1 MTISAFKKYFKETLS
16 DLYTESE
23 STFLSSLFIHK
34 IVGFDHFQ
42 QRRFSEQ
49 ELLIEDENQL
59 SSLVSELKTGRP
71 YQQILGET
79 EFYGMKFFVDENVLI
94 PRPETEE
101 LLEIAISEI
110 KKHLSNVMGSDIKS
124 ESLDVKWTEKAPHAS
139 NDEKKET
146 GTLKILDI
154 GTGSGVI
161 PLVLK
166 KHFPDAEVSSVDF
179 SEKALSTA
187 QKNAALHQLNINF
200 IHADYLGFEPTERYD
215 IIISNPPYIGIEE
228 EVEIAD
234 SVKEFEPKMAL
245 FSPTSDALIFYR
257 KIAEDCKK
265 YLNDHGLLFLEINQ
279 KLGPETLG
287 LYSDFSQAELLK
299 DLSDNDRFI
308 YGRK

>member
-1 MTISAFKKYFKETLS
+1 MTISAFKKYFKAELS
-16 DLYTESE
+16 GLYTESE
-23 STFLSSLFIHK
+23 SAFLSSLFIHQ
-34 IVGFDHFQ
+34 ITGFDNFQ

-49 ELLIEDENQL
+49 ELLTADEEKL
-59 SSLVSELKTGRP
+59 SHFVSELKTGRP

-101 LLEIAISEI
+101 LLEIAIREI
-110 KKHLSNVMGSDIKS
+110 KNSKFKDQDI
-124 ESLDVKWTEKAPHAS
+124 
-139 NDEKKET
+139 
-146 GTLKILDI
+146 KILDI
-154 GTGSGVI
+154 GTGSGII

-166 KHFPDAEVSSVDF
+166 KYFPETHVSSVDF

-187 QKNAALHQLNINF
+187 KKNAEHHQLDINF
-200 IHADYLGFEPTERYD
+200 IHADYLNDELTENYD

-245 FSPTSDALIFYR
+245 FSPTADALIFYR
-257 KIAEDCKK
+257 KIAEDAKK
-265 YLNDHGLLFLEINQ
+265 HLKDGGLLFLEINQ
-279 KLGPETLG
+279 KLGSETLEQ
-287 LYSDFSQAELLK
+287 YQYFSDAQLLK
-299 DLSDNDRFI
+299 DLSENDRFI

>member
-1 MTISAFKKYFKETLS
+1 MTISAFKKYFKAELS
-16 DLYTESE
+16 GLYTESE
-23 STFLSSLFIHK
+23 SMFLSSLFIHQ
-34 IVGFDHFQ
+34 IVGFDNFQ
-42 QRRFSEQ
+42 QRRSANQ
-49 ELLIEDENQL
+49 ELLTDDEEKL
-59 SSLVSELKTGRP
+59 RHLVSELKSGKP

-101 LLEIAISEI
+101 LLEIAIREI
-110 KKHLSNVMGSDIKS
+110 RSSGIK
-124 ESLDVKWTEKAPHAS
+124 VQ
-139 NDEKKET
+139 
-146 GTLKILDI
+146 GLKILDI

-166 KHFPDAEVSSVDF
+166 KYFPEAHVSSVDF

-187 QKNAALHQLNINF
+187 KKNAEHHQLDINF
-200 IHADYLGFEPTERYD
+200 IHADYLNDELTENYD

-245 FSPTSDALIFYR
+245 FSPTADALIFYR
-257 KIAEDCKK
+257 KIAEDAKNHLK
-265 YLNDHGLLFLEINQ
+265 DGGLLFLEINQ
-279 KLGPETLG
+279 KLGSETLE
-287 LYSDFSQAELLK
+287 LYQYFSDAQLLK
-299 DLSDNDRFI
+299 DLSENDRFI

>member
-1 MTISAFKKYFKETLS
+1 MTISAYKKYFKAALS
-16 DLYTESE
+16 GLYTESE
-23 STFLSSLFIHK
+23 SMFLSSLFIHQT
-34 IVGFDHFQ
+34 IGFDHFQ

-49 ELLIEDENQL
+49 ELLRDDEEKL
-59 SSLVSELKTGRP
+59 CLLVSELKTGKP

-101 LLEIAISEI
+101 LLEIAIREI
-110 KKHLSNVMGSDIKS
+110 QSSKLKIHG
-124 ESLDVKWTEKAPHAS
+124 
-139 NDEKKET
+139 
-146 GTLKILDI
+146 LKILDI

-166 KHFPDAEVSSVDF
+166 KHFPEAEVSSIDF
-179 SEKALSTA
+179 SEKALETA
-187 QKNAALHQLNINF
+187 RRNAGYHQLKIQF
-200 IHADYLGFEPTERYD
+200 IHADYLHFELAENYD

-228 EVEIAD
+228 EMEIAD

-257 KIAEDCKK
+257 KIAEDAQKH
-265 YLNDHGLLFLEINQ
+265 LNKEGLLFLEINQ
-279 KLGPETLG
+279 KLGPETLE
-287 LYSDFSQAELLK
+287 LYPYFSNVQLLK
-299 DLSDNDRFI
+299 DLSENDRFI

>member
-23 STFLSSLFIHK
+23 SAFLSSLFIHK

-110 KKHLSNVMGSDIKS
+110 KKYLSNVMGSDIKS

-139 NDEKKET
+139 NDEKNET

-187 QKNAALHQLNINF
+187 QKNAELHQLNINF

-279 KLGPETLG
+279 KLGPETLA

-299 DLSDNDRFI
+299 DLSDNHRFI

>member
-23 STFLSSLFIHK
+23 SAFLSSLFIHK

-110 KKHLSNVMGSDIKS
+110 KKYLSNVMGSDIKS
-124 ESLDVKWTEKAPHAS
+124 ESLDLKWTEKVPHAS
-139 NDEKKET
+139 NNEKKET

-187 QKNAALHQLNINF
+187 QKNAELHQLNINF

>member
-23 STFLSSLFIHK
+23 SAFLSSLFIHK

-110 KKHLSNVMGSDIKS
+110 KKYLSNVMGSNIKS
-124 ESLDVKWTEKAPHAS
+124 ESLDVKWAEKAPHAS
-139 NDEKKET
+139 NDEKNET

-187 QKNAALHQLNINF
+187 QKNAELHQLNINF

-279 KLGPETLG
+279 KLGPETLA

>member
-1 MTISAFKKYFKETLS
+1 MTISAFKKYFRTELS
-16 DLYTESE
+16 GLYTESE
-23 STFLSSLFIHK
+23 AVFLSSLFIHQ
-34 IVGFDHFQ
+34 IAGFDAFQ

-49 ELLIEDENQL
+49 ELLTDDKEKLCHLI
-59 SSLVSELKTGRP
+59 SELKTGRP

-101 LLEIAISEI
+101 MLEIAIREI
-110 KKHLSNVMGSDIKS
+110 QGSKS
-124 ESLDVKWTEKAPHAS
+124 KIQ
-139 NDEKKET
+139 N
-146 GTLKILDI
+146 LKILDI

-166 KHFPDAEVSSVDF
+166 KYFPEANVSSVDF
-179 SEKALSTA
+179 SENALKTA
-187 QKNAALHQLNINF
+187 KRNAEYHQLEIRF
-200 IHADYLGFEPTERYD
+200 IHADYLNFELAENYD

-228 EVEIAD
+228 EIEIAD

-257 KIAEDCKK
+257 KISEDAKK
-265 YLNDHGLLFLEINQ
+265 HLNEGGLLFLEINQ
-279 KLGPETLG
+279 KLGSETLE
-287 LYSDFSQAELLK
+287 LYQDFSNVRLLK
-299 DLSDNDRFI
+299 DLSENDRFI

>member
-23 STFLSSLFIHK
+23 SAFLSSLFIHK

-59 SSLVSELKTGRP
+59 SNLVSELKTGRP

-187 QKNAALHQLNINF
+187 QKNAELHQLNINF